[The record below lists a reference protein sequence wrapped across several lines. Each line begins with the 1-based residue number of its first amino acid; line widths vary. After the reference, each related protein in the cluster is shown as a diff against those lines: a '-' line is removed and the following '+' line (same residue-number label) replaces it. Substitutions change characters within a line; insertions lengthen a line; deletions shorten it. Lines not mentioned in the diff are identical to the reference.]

1 MVKKPDTTNTRPMF
15 DVHPIIWLQSWASPT
30 LTAVMNGVSLLGYTR
45 AYVAIAILLAFAFRL
60 RAAVPLLILIAL
72 SAALTDIAK
81 TSASMPRPDA
91 DSRVRALTVFASQ
104 LRQRPADTPTETED
118 SYGFPSGHV
127 SATTSFVVGL
137 GLLLRWSRRTW
148 TLAVLWIAAMA
159 VSRMYLGRHFPGD
172 VIGGVA
178 VGLATVWLGF
188 QVLKVGHLAHDSR
201 VHDPWPAHRVMTV
214 AIVLAAC
221 ALLLGL
227 PDAGDA
233 GRMLGTRAARC
244 TCVSHDVFTRLSTVK
259 ARIMLVVIAGVA
271 FGVAWVVMSLA
282 LRVAAPTSVSALAA
296 RGERAAERRAAD
308 RSCLRPG
315 QAAARTAYT

>member
-1 MVKKPDTTNTRPMF
+1 MF
-15 DVHPIIWLQSWASPT
+15 EVHPIIWLQSWASPA
-30 LTAVMNGVSLLGYTR
+30 LTAVMNGISILGYTR
-45 AYVAIAILLAFAFRL
+45 AYVAIAVLLAFAFRL

-72 SAALTDIAK
+72 SGALTDIAK

-91 DSRVRALTVFASQ
+91 DSRVQALTVFASQ

-127 SATTSFVVGL
+127 SATTSVVVGL

-148 TLAVLWIAAMA
+148 ALAVLWIAAMA

-188 QVLKVGHLAHDSR
+188 RVLKVGHLAHDSR

-214 AIVLAAC
+214 AIVLAGS

-233 GRMLGTRAARC
+233 GRMLGTASGALYL
-244 TCVSHDVFTRLSTVK
+244 VSHDVFTRLSTVK
-259 ARIMLVVIAGVA
+259 ARIMLVVIAAVA
-271 FGVAWVVMSLA
+271 FGVAWALMSLG
-282 LRVAAPTSVSALAA
+282 LRAASPSSVSALRLAA
-296 RGERAAERRAAD
+296 SALPNAALLIVPALVPARLLRGPLIPELSPGTGGRR
-308 RSCLRPG
+308 
-315 QAAARTAYT
+315 